1 MELTFNKT
9 GELYVAEFKADKE
22 FSLHIERMNGL
33 GSIKMQQNGAE
44 GGKYADVEDFE
55 ASNSTKPVIEYDSGA
70 FVAPKWIR
78 IESSVLPTY
87 AAITTEGDVV
97 EIKSQVKSIEVTANG
112 NTEVIPDAGFAGL
125 TKVNVSVNVPQSG
138 GSGEDGGNTMEYF
151 DLSNEQ
157 TAIYPILNS
166 VALFCTK
173 LKLATSD
180 GEPTAIMDY
189 SGLSVMSMQM
199 ANYKIIG
206 GGVDFNT
213 ITITKQ
219 NGEIIKSTYLESFL
233 QTIAQGGYTIEDYNN
248 LPRITKE
255 QFYNLES

>member
-87 AAITTEGDVV
+87 AAITTDGDVV
-97 EIKSQVKSIEVTANG
+97 EIKSQAKVVEITSNG
-112 NTEVIPDAGFAGL
+112 TTSVEPDAGFSYL
-125 TKVNVSVNVPQSG
+125 SKVDVKTNVPTEGGGGEG
-138 GSGEDGGNTMEYF
+138 GSGGTGRDIEYF
-151 DLSNEQ
+151 SVTNNES
-157 TAIYPILNS
+157 AGELIFLMS
-166 VALFCTK
+166 LVK
-173 LKLATSD
+173 L
-180 GEPTAIMDY
+180 DY
-189 SGLSVMSMQM
+189 SGNISIITSAGYIDVTDSNRANLIAIGIDMTLPIVMDGVRTTPREWFESNGLSDLSIFGWTPMTEEE
-199 ANYKIIG
+199 
-206 GGVDFNT
+206 F
-213 ITITKQ
+213 
-219 NGEIIKSTYLESFL
+219 
-233 QTIAQGGYTIEDYNN
+233 YT
-248 LPRITKE
+248 L
-255 QFYNLES
+255 